1 MKQLLLAIVMLACC
15 LGVSAQDPTV
25 SAPTPTVNPDM
36 VKSAFSDTYPAFT
49 KWDRSHGATLETI
62 QIAGTTDNVA
72 KLSGDYVA
80 IAVGGRN
87 VADMEY
93 LHADVYS
100 PAEGGVSQVRFGFSL
115 WSGGEKY
122 ADAYNTD
129 TPAGQWTSIDIPLS
143 AFNGYD
149 FSNAQVLRMTMTKTP
164 GNTFYMD
171 NVYFYTTKAPAQTM
185 PTVSAPKPKVDA
197 SKVRSMFS
205 DAYEPYY
212 NFNCYNSNGV
222 KVTEKTIEG
231 TTDKVLEVKD
241 FRWAHFALGE
251 VARTTTVDLTGL
263 EKIHFDVYVPEGNV
277 TTSVQPGMYNVAA
290 KKEAYSGKQTLTAGK
305 WTSVT
310 LKVADFQAV
319 GLSAVNNLTFKD
331 PANKTG
337 LIYLDNVYFF
347 NEDGDVPVDPT
358 PGDDP
363 VDPTP
368 GDDPVDPTPV
378 SNLKPAPTPANAATD
393 VKSVYSD
400 AYVPVAAKFEAV
412 GGNGGYAAEPIQV
425 TANDRAM
432 KLTNYTWVKFDLGGN
447 VDASDMTY
455 LHVDLYVP
463 DANVASVQPILV
475 NGSKSFY
482 TGSPTLTAGKWTSLN
497 IKVADFT
504 AKGLDA
510 TAINEIRFKHS
521 GVGEMII
528 DNVYFSKTEG
538 AKGTTDGGSEGGSG
552 DEPTPS
558 GITIPLAPTPQTPA
572 SDVKA
577 FFTDEYSTL
586 FGKFE
591 PTTYSKATVEV
602 LDHDATHKVCRITN
616 LDWCAINLGQRDV
629 SDKGYVHI
637 DLYTPASDKVETFNM
652 GFQLW
657 GEPITYETAN
667 GDANWRELPADKWV
681 SLDIPLAN
689 FVGRDF
695 SKDMAGFRIRKTGKG
710 TLYVDNIYFWGQP
723 TEGDSDYDPTKYPA
737 IQDNTAGELPPMD
750 EPMLG
755 VNLASASGGSVPG
768 TFGKD
773 YIYPR
778 LQDLYYYKAKGVR
791 LIRFPFRAARVL
803 EDLDG
808 AALDYDQTNSDIK
821 AMKTVVDEA
830 ERLGM
835 WVFLDAHDYA
845 ERTINGTQQKLG
857 DEVYTKEKFGRM
869 WRMIAEAFKDNKN
882 IWGYDLQNEPK
893 VGAANLV
900 PIYQAAIDSIRTVD
914 TKAQIIV
921 EGANWASA
929 YEWIY
934 GNRSDKQYPE
944 YPTTVAWSYK
954 ASSNWDLANLVDP
967 QDKIVFEAHGYFDQD
982 NSGTYQKGYQT
993 VDFRKRFAPF
1003 LEWCKV
1009 NNKKALLGEFGV
1021 PYVGAKTASDERWMT
1036 VIDEALDYFRSYQV
1050 NATYWCGGAM
1060 YEANELSVQPDKN
1073 ALYGNYNVEKSTM
1086 GIMDKY
1092 ITNWVLNDPT
1102 GINTVNTVTTT
1113 LGNDVVYNLAGQRVD
1128 KNFKG
1133 IVIING
1139 KKVIRK

>member
-1 MKQLLLAIVMLACC
+1 M
-15 LGVSAQDPTV
+15 

-36 VKSAFSDTYPAFT
+36 VKSAFSDAYPAFT
-49 KWDRSHGATLETI
+49 KWSRSHGATLNTI

-87 VADMEY
+87 VSDMEY

-129 TPAGQWTSIDIPLS
+129 TPAGQWTSVDIPLS

-149 FSNAQVLRMTMTKTP
+149 FSNTQVLRMTMTKTP

-171 NVYFYTTKAPAQTM
+171 NVYFYTTKAPANTM
-185 PTVSAPKPKVDA
+185 PTVSAPKPTVAA
-197 SKVRSMFS
+197 SKVRSMFC
-205 DAYEPYY
+205 DEYEPYY
-212 NFNCYNSNGV
+212 NFNCYNNSGV
-222 KVTEKTIEG
+222 QLSEKTIEG
-231 TTDKVLEVKD
+231 TTDKVLEVKG
-241 FRWAHFALGE
+241 FRWAHFALGDIPG
-251 VARTTTVDLTGL
+251 TTTVDLTGL

-277 TTSVQPGMYNVAA
+277 TTSVQPGMYNVKA
-290 KKEAYSGKQTLTAGK
+290 KKEAYSGKQTLTPGK

-319 GLSAVNNLTFKD
+319 GLTAVNNLTFKD
-331 PANKTG
+331 PAYKTG

-347 NEDGDVPVDPT
+347 NDGD
-358 PGDDP
+358 
-363 VDPTP
+363 
-368 GDDPVDPTPV
+368 
-378 SNLKPAPTPANAATD
+378 TPA
-393 VKSVYSD
+393 
-400 AYVPVAAKFEAV
+400 
-412 GGNGGYAAEPIQV
+412 
-425 TANDRAM
+425 
-432 KLTNYTWVKFDLGGN
+432 
-447 VDASDMTY
+447 
-455 LHVDLYVP
+455 
-463 DANVASVQPILV
+463 
-475 NGSKSFY
+475 
-482 TGSPTLTAGKWTSLN
+482 TG
-497 IKVADFT
+497 
-504 AKGLDA
+504 
-510 TAINEIRFKHS
+510 
-521 GVGEMII
+521 
-528 DNVYFSKTEG
+528 
-538 AKGTTDGGSEGGSG
+538 
-552 DEPTPS
+552 

-577 FFTDEYSTL
+577 FFTDEYSPL

-602 LDHDATHKVCRITN
+602 LDHDATHKVFRITN
-616 LDWCAINLGQRDV
+616 LDWCAVNLGQRDV

-695 SKDMAGFRIRKTGKG
+695 ATGMAGFRIRKTGKG

-723 TEGDSDYDPTKYPA
+723 TEGGSDYDPTKYPT

-750 EPMLG
+750 KPMLG

-773 YIYPR
+773 YIYPKM
-778 LQDLYYYKAKGVR
+778 QDLYYYKAKGVR

-808 AALDYDQTNSDIK
+808 ESLDYDQTNSDIK
-821 AMKTVVDEA
+821 AMKAVVDEA

-857 DEVYTKEKFGRM
+857 DEVYTAEKFARM
-869 WRMIAEAFKDNKN
+869 WKMIAEAFKDNKN

-893 VGAANLV
+893 VSAANLV
-900 PIYQAAIDSIRTVD
+900 PIYQAAINAIRTVD

-934 GNRSDKQYPE
+934 GNRSDKLYPE
-944 YPTTVAWSYK
+944 YPSTVDWSYK

-967 QDKIVFEAHGYFDQD
+967 QNKIVFEAHGYFDKD
-982 NSGTYQKGYQT
+982 NSGTYQKGYQE

-1009 NNKKALLGEFGV
+1009 NNKKALIGEFGV

-1036 VIDEALDYFRSYQV
+1036 VIDEAFDFFRSYQV

-1092 ITNWVLNDPT
+1092 ITNWVLDDPT
-1102 GINTVNTVTTT
+1102 GINTVSTVNKT
-1113 LGNDVVYNLAGQRVD
+1113 LDNEVVYNLAGQRVD

-1133 IVIING
+1133 MVIING

>member
-15 LGVSAQDPTV
+15 FGASAQDPTV

-36 VKSAFSDTYPAFT
+36 VKSAFSDAYPAFT
-49 KWDRSHGATLETI
+49 KWSRSHGATLNTI

-87 VADMEY
+87 VSDMEY

-129 TPAGQWTSIDIPLS
+129 TPAGQWTSVDIPLS

-149 FSNAQVLRMTMTKTP
+149 FSNTQVLRMTMTKTP

-171 NVYFYTTKAPAQTM
+171 NVYFYTTKAPANTM
-185 PTVSAPKPKVDA
+185 PTVSAPKPTVAA
-197 SKVRSMFS
+197 SKVRSMFC
-205 DAYEPYY
+205 DEYEPYY
-212 NFNCYNSNGV
+212 NFNCYNNSGV
-222 KVTEKTIEG
+222 QLSEKTIEG
-231 TTDKVLEVKD
+231 TTDKVLEVKG
-241 FRWAHFALGE
+241 FRWAHFALGDIPG
-251 VARTTTVDLTGL
+251 TTTVDLTGL

-277 TTSVQPGMYNVAA
+277 TTSVQPGMYNVKA
-290 KKEAYSGKQTLTAGK
+290 KKEAYSGKQTLTPGK

-319 GLSAVNNLTFKD
+319 GLTAVNNLTFKD

-347 NEDGDVPVDPT
+347 NDGD
-358 PGDDP
+358 
-363 VDPTP
+363 
-368 GDDPVDPTPV
+368 
-378 SNLKPAPTPANAATD
+378 TPA
-393 VKSVYSD
+393 
-400 AYVPVAAKFEAV
+400 
-412 GGNGGYAAEPIQV
+412 
-425 TANDRAM
+425 
-432 KLTNYTWVKFDLGGN
+432 
-447 VDASDMTY
+447 
-455 LHVDLYVP
+455 
-463 DANVASVQPILV
+463 
-475 NGSKSFY
+475 
-482 TGSPTLTAGKWTSLN
+482 TG
-497 IKVADFT
+497 
-504 AKGLDA
+504 
-510 TAINEIRFKHS
+510 
-521 GVGEMII
+521 
-528 DNVYFSKTEG
+528 
-538 AKGTTDGGSEGGSG
+538 
-552 DEPTPS
+552 

-577 FFTDEYSTL
+577 FFTDEYSPL

-616 LDWCAINLGQRDV
+616 LDWCAVNLGQRDV

-695 SKDMAGFRIRKTGKG
+695 ATGMAGFRIRKTGKG

-723 TEGDSDYDPTKYPA
+723 TEGGSDYDPTKYPT

-750 EPMLG
+750 KPMLG

-773 YIYPR
+773 YIYPKM
-778 LQDLYYYKAKGVR
+778 QDLYYYKAKGVR

-808 AALDYDQTNSDIK
+808 ESLDYDQTNSDIK
-821 AMKTVVDEA
+821 AMKAVVDEA

-857 DEVYTKEKFGRM
+857 DEVYTAEKFARM
-869 WRMIAEAFKDNKN
+869 WKMIAEAFKDNKN

-893 VGAANLV
+893 VSAANLV
-900 PIYQAAIDSIRTVD
+900 PIYQAAINAIRTVD

-934 GNRSDKQYPE
+934 GNRSDKLYPE
-944 YPTTVAWSYK
+944 YPSTVDWSYK

-967 QDKIVFEAHGYFDQD
+967 QNKIVFEAHGYFDKD
-982 NSGTYQKGYQT
+982 NSGTYQKGYQE

-1009 NNKKALLGEFGV
+1009 NNKKALIGEFGV

-1036 VIDEALDYFRSYQV
+1036 VIDEAFDFFRSYQV

-1092 ITNWVLNDPT
+1092 ITNWVLDDPT
-1102 GINTVNTVTTT
+1102 GINTVSTVNKT
-1113 LGNDVVYNLAGQRVD
+1113 LDNEVVYNLAGQRVD

-1133 IVIING
+1133 MVIING

>member
-15 LGVSAQDPTV
+15 FGASAQDPTV

-36 VKSAFSDTYPAFT
+36 VKSAFSDAYPAFT
-49 KWDRSHGATLETI
+49 KWARSHGATLNTI

-87 VADMEY
+87 VSDMEY

-129 TPAGQWTSIDIPLS
+129 TPAGQWTSVDIPLS

-149 FSNAQVLRMTMTKTP
+149 FSNTQVLRMTMTKTP

-171 NVYFYTTKAPAQTM
+171 NVYFYTTKAPANTM
-185 PTVSAPKPKVDA
+185 PTVSAPKPTVAA
-197 SKVRSMFS
+197 SKVRSMFC
-205 DAYEPYY
+205 DEYEPYY
-212 NFNCYNSNGV
+212 NFNCYNNSGV
-222 KVTEKTIEG
+222 QLSEKTIEG
-231 TTDKVLEVKD
+231 TTDKVLEVKG
-241 FRWAHFALGE
+241 FRWAHFALGDIPG
-251 VARTTTVDLTGL
+251 TTTVDLTGL

-277 TTSVQPGMYNVAA
+277 TTSVQPGMYNVKA
-290 KKEAYSGKQTLTAGK
+290 KKEAYSGKQTLTPGK

-319 GLSAVNNLTFKD
+319 GLTAVNNLTFKD

-347 NEDGDVPVDPT
+347 NDGD
-358 PGDDP
+358 
-363 VDPTP
+363 
-368 GDDPVDPTPV
+368 
-378 SNLKPAPTPANAATD
+378 TPA
-393 VKSVYSD
+393 
-400 AYVPVAAKFEAV
+400 
-412 GGNGGYAAEPIQV
+412 
-425 TANDRAM
+425 
-432 KLTNYTWVKFDLGGN
+432 
-447 VDASDMTY
+447 
-455 LHVDLYVP
+455 
-463 DANVASVQPILV
+463 
-475 NGSKSFY
+475 
-482 TGSPTLTAGKWTSLN
+482 TG
-497 IKVADFT
+497 
-504 AKGLDA
+504 
-510 TAINEIRFKHS
+510 
-521 GVGEMII
+521 
-528 DNVYFSKTEG
+528 
-538 AKGTTDGGSEGGSG
+538 
-552 DEPTPS
+552 

-577 FFTDEYSTL
+577 FFTDEYSPL

-616 LDWCAINLGQRDV
+616 LDWCAVNLGQRDV

-695 SKDMAGFRIRKTGKG
+695 ATGMAGFRIRKTGKG

-723 TEGDSDYDPTKYPA
+723 TEGGSDYDPTKYPT

-773 YIYPR
+773 YIYPKM
-778 LQDLYYYKAKGVR
+778 QDLYYYKAKGVR

-808 AALDYDQTNSDIK
+808 EALDYDQTNSDIK
-821 AMKTVVDEA
+821 AMKAVVDEA

-857 DEVYTKEKFGRM
+857 DEVYTAEKFARM
-869 WRMIAEAFKDNKN
+869 WKMIAEAFKDNKN

-893 VGAANLV
+893 VSAANLV
-900 PIYQAAIDSIRTVD
+900 PIYQAAINAIRTVD

-934 GNRSDKQYPE
+934 GNRSDKLYPE
-944 YPTTVAWSYK
+944 YPSTVDWSYK

-967 QDKIVFEAHGYFDQD
+967 QNKIVFEAHGYFDKD
-982 NSGTYQKGYQT
+982 NSGTYQKGYQE

-1009 NNKKALLGEFGV
+1009 NNKKALIGEFGV

-1036 VIDEALDYFRSYQV
+1036 VIDEAFDFFRSYQV

-1092 ITNWVLNDPT
+1092 ITNWVLDDPT
-1102 GINTVNTVTTT
+1102 GINTVSTVNKT
-1113 LGNDVVYNLAGQRVD
+1113 LDNEVVYNLAGQRVD

-1133 IVIING
+1133 MVIING

>member
-15 LGVSAQDPTV
+15 FGASAQDPTV

-36 VKSAFSDTYPAFT
+36 VKSAFSDAYQAFT
-49 KWDRSHGATLETI
+49 KWERSHGATLNTI

-80 IAVGGRN
+80 ISVGGRN
-87 VADMEY
+87 VSDMEY

-129 TPAGQWTSIDIPLS
+129 TPAGQWTSVDIPLS

-149 FSNAQVLRMTMTKTP
+149 FSNTQVLRMTMTKTP

-171 NVYFYTTKAPAQTM
+171 NVYFYTTKEPANTM
-185 PTVSAPKPKVDA
+185 PTVSAPKPTVAA
-197 SKVRSMFS
+197 SKVRSMFC
-205 DAYEPYY
+205 DEYEPYY
-212 NFNCYNSNGV
+212 NFNCYNNSGV
-222 KVTEKTIEG
+222 QLSEKTIEG
-231 TTDKVLEVKD
+231 TTDKVLEVKG
-241 FRWAHFALGE
+241 FRWAHFALGDIPG
-251 VARTTTVDLTGL
+251 TTTVDLTGL

-277 TTSVQPGMYNVAA
+277 TTSVQPGMYNVEA
-290 KKEAYSGKQTLTAGK
+290 KKEAYSGKQTLTPGK

-319 GLSAVNNLTFKD
+319 GLTAVNNLTFKD

-347 NEDGDVPVDPT
+347 NDGD
-358 PGDDP
+358 
-363 VDPTP
+363 
-368 GDDPVDPTPV
+368 
-378 SNLKPAPTPANAATD
+378 TPA
-393 VKSVYSD
+393 
-400 AYVPVAAKFEAV
+400 
-412 GGNGGYAAEPIQV
+412 
-425 TANDRAM
+425 
-432 KLTNYTWVKFDLGGN
+432 
-447 VDASDMTY
+447 
-455 LHVDLYVP
+455 
-463 DANVASVQPILV
+463 
-475 NGSKSFY
+475 
-482 TGSPTLTAGKWTSLN
+482 TG
-497 IKVADFT
+497 
-504 AKGLDA
+504 
-510 TAINEIRFKHS
+510 
-521 GVGEMII
+521 
-528 DNVYFSKTEG
+528 
-538 AKGTTDGGSEGGSG
+538 
-552 DEPTPS
+552 

-577 FFTDEYSTL
+577 FFTDEYSPL

-616 LDWCAINLGQRDV
+616 LDWCAVNLGQRDV

-657 GEPITYETAN
+657 SEPITYETAN

-695 SKDMAGFRIRKTGKG
+695 ATGMAGFRIRKTGKG

-723 TEGDSDYDPTKYPA
+723 TEGGSDYDPTKYPT

-750 EPMLG
+750 KPMLG

-773 YIYPR
+773 YIYPKM
-778 LQDLYYYKAKGVR
+778 QDLYYYKAKGVR

-808 AALDYDQTNSDIK
+808 ETLDYDQTNSDIK
-821 AMKTVVDEA
+821 AMKAVVDEA

-857 DEVYTKEKFGRM
+857 DEVYTAEKFARM
-869 WRMIAEAFKDNKN
+869 WKMIAEAFKDNKN

-893 VGAANLV
+893 VSAANLV
-900 PIYQAAIDSIRTVD
+900 PIYQAAINAIRTVD

-934 GNRSDKQYPE
+934 GNRSDKLYPE
-944 YPTTVAWSYK
+944 YPSTVDWSYK

-967 QDKIVFEAHGYFDQD
+967 QNKIVFEAHGYFDKD
-982 NSGTYQKGYQT
+982 NSGTYQKGYQE

-1009 NNKKALLGEFGV
+1009 NNKKALIGEFGV

-1036 VIDEALDYFRSYQV
+1036 VIDEAFDFFRSYQV

-1092 ITNWVLNDPT
+1092 ITNWVLDDPT
-1102 GINTVNTVTTT
+1102 GINTVSSVNKT
-1113 LGNDVVYNLAGQRVD
+1113 LDNEVVYNLAGQRVD

-1133 IVIING
+1133 MVIING

>member
-15 LGVSAQDPTV
+15 FGASAQDPTV

-36 VKSAFSDTYPAFT
+36 VKSAFSDAYPAFT
-49 KWDRSHGATLETI
+49 KWARSHGATLNTI

-87 VADMEY
+87 VSDMEY

-122 ADAYNTD
+122 ADAYNTN

-149 FSNAQVLRMTMTKTP
+149 FSNTQVLRMTMTKTP

-171 NVYFYTTKAPAQTM
+171 NVYFYTTKTPANTM
-185 PTVSAPKPKVDA
+185 PTVSAPKPTVAA
-197 SKVRSMFS
+197 SKVRSMFC
-205 DAYEPYY
+205 DEYEPYY
-212 NFNCYNSNGV
+212 NFNCYNNSGV
-222 KVTEKTIEG
+222 QLSEKTIEG
-231 TTDKVLEVKD
+231 TTDKVLEVKG
-241 FRWAHFALGE
+241 FRWAHFALGDIPG
-251 VARTTTVDLTGL
+251 TTTVDLTGL

-277 TTSVQPGMYNVAA
+277 TTSVQPGMYNVKA
-290 KKEAYSGKQTLTAGK
+290 KKEAYSGKQTLTPGR

-319 GLSAVNNLTFKD
+319 GLTAVNNLTFKD

-347 NEDGDVPVDPT
+347 NDGD
-358 PGDDP
+358 
-363 VDPTP
+363 
-368 GDDPVDPTPV
+368 
-378 SNLKPAPTPANAATD
+378 TPA
-393 VKSVYSD
+393 
-400 AYVPVAAKFEAV
+400 
-412 GGNGGYAAEPIQV
+412 
-425 TANDRAM
+425 
-432 KLTNYTWVKFDLGGN
+432 
-447 VDASDMTY
+447 
-455 LHVDLYVP
+455 
-463 DANVASVQPILV
+463 
-475 NGSKSFY
+475 
-482 TGSPTLTAGKWTSLN
+482 TG
-497 IKVADFT
+497 
-504 AKGLDA
+504 
-510 TAINEIRFKHS
+510 
-521 GVGEMII
+521 
-528 DNVYFSKTEG
+528 
-538 AKGTTDGGSEGGSG
+538 
-552 DEPTPS
+552 

-577 FFTDEYSTL
+577 FFTDEYSPL

-616 LDWCAINLGQRDV
+616 LDWCAVNLGQRDV

-695 SKDMAGFRIRKTGKG
+695 ATGMAGFRIRKTGKG

-723 TEGDSDYDPTKYPA
+723 TEGGSDYDPTKYPT

-750 EPMLG
+750 KPMLG

-773 YIYPR
+773 YIYPKM
-778 LQDLYYYKAKGVR
+778 QDLYYYKAKGVR

-808 AALDYDQTNSDIK
+808 EALDYDQTNSDIK
-821 AMKTVVDEA
+821 AMKAVVDEA

-857 DEVYTKEKFGRM
+857 DEVYTAEKFARM
-869 WRMIAEAFKDNKN
+869 WKMIAEAFKDNKN

-893 VGAANLV
+893 VSAANLV
-900 PIYQAAIDSIRTVD
+900 PIYQAAINAIRTVD

-934 GNRSDKQYPE
+934 GNRSDKLYPE
-944 YPTTVAWSYK
+944 YPSTVDWSYK

-967 QDKIVFEAHGYFDQD
+967 QNKIVFEAHGYFDKD
-982 NSGTYQKGYQT
+982 NSGTYQKGYQE

-1009 NNKKALLGEFGV
+1009 NNKKALIGEFGV

-1036 VIDEALDYFRSYQV
+1036 VIDEAFDFFRSYQV

-1092 ITNWVLNDPT
+1092 ITNWVLDDPT
-1102 GINTVNTVTTT
+1102 GINTVSTVNKT
-1113 LGNDVVYNLAGQRVD
+1113 LDNEVVYNLAGQRVD

-1133 IVIING
+1133 MVIING

>member
-15 LGVSAQDPTV
+15 FGASAQDPTV

-36 VKSAFSDTYPAFT
+36 VKSAFSDAYPAFT
-49 KWDRSHGATLETI
+49 KWARSHGATLNTI
-62 QIAGTTDNVA
+62 QIAGITDNVA

-87 VADMEY
+87 VSDMEY

-129 TPAGQWTSIDIPLS
+129 TPAGQWTSVDIPLS

-149 FSNAQVLRMTMTKTP
+149 FSNTQVLRMTMTKTP

-171 NVYFYTTKAPAQTM
+171 NVYFYTTKTPANTM
-185 PTVSAPKPKVDA
+185 PTVSAPKPTVAA
-197 SKVRSMFS
+197 SKVRSMFC
-205 DAYEPYY
+205 DEYEPYY
-212 NFNCYNSNGV
+212 NFNCYNNSGV
-222 KVTEKTIEG
+222 QLSEKTIEG
-231 TTDKVLEVKD
+231 TTDKVLEVKG
-241 FRWAHFALGE
+241 FRWAHFALGDIPG
-251 VARTTTVDLTGL
+251 TTTVDLTGL

-277 TTSVQPGMYNVAA
+277 TTSVQPGMYNVKA
-290 KKEAYSGKQTLTAGK
+290 KKEAYSGKQTLTPGK

-319 GLSAVNNLTFKD
+319 GLTAVNNLTFKD

-347 NEDGDVPVDPT
+347 NDGD
-358 PGDDP
+358 
-363 VDPTP
+363 
-368 GDDPVDPTPV
+368 
-378 SNLKPAPTPANAATD
+378 TPA
-393 VKSVYSD
+393 
-400 AYVPVAAKFEAV
+400 
-412 GGNGGYAAEPIQV
+412 
-425 TANDRAM
+425 
-432 KLTNYTWVKFDLGGN
+432 
-447 VDASDMTY
+447 
-455 LHVDLYVP
+455 
-463 DANVASVQPILV
+463 
-475 NGSKSFY
+475 
-482 TGSPTLTAGKWTSLN
+482 TG
-497 IKVADFT
+497 
-504 AKGLDA
+504 
-510 TAINEIRFKHS
+510 
-521 GVGEMII
+521 
-528 DNVYFSKTEG
+528 
-538 AKGTTDGGSEGGSG
+538 
-552 DEPTPS
+552 

-577 FFTDEYSTL
+577 FFTDEYSPL

-616 LDWCAINLGQRDV
+616 LDWCAVNLGQRDV

-695 SKDMAGFRIRKTGKG
+695 AKGMAGFRIRKTGKG

-723 TEGDSDYDPTKYPA
+723 TEGGSDYDPTKYPT

-750 EPMLG
+750 KPMLG

-773 YIYPR
+773 YIYPKM
-778 LQDLYYYKAKGVR
+778 QDLYYYKAKGVR

-808 AALDYDQTNSDIK
+808 ESLDYDQTNSDIK
-821 AMKTVVDEA
+821 AMKAVVDEA

-857 DEVYTKEKFGRM
+857 DEVYTAEKFARM
-869 WRMIAEAFKDNKN
+869 WKMIAEAFKDNKN

-893 VGAANLV
+893 VSAANLV
-900 PIYQAAIDSIRTVD
+900 PIYQAAINAIRTVD

-934 GNRSDKQYPE
+934 GNRSDKLYPE
-944 YPTTVAWSYK
+944 YPSTVDWSYK

-967 QDKIVFEAHGYFDQD
+967 QNKIVFEAHGYFDKD
-982 NSGTYQKGYQT
+982 NSGTYQKGYQE

-1009 NNKKALLGEFGV
+1009 NNKKALIGEFGV

-1036 VIDEALDYFRSYQV
+1036 VIDEAFDFFRSYQV

-1092 ITNWVLNDPT
+1092 ITNWVLDDPT
-1102 GINTVNTVTTT
+1102 GINTVSTVNKT
-1113 LGNDVVYNLAGQRVD
+1113 LDNEVVYNLAGQRVD

-1133 IVIING
+1133 MVIING

>member
-1 MKQLLLAIVMLACC
+1 MKQLLLVLTFLAGW
-15 LGVSAQDPTV
+15 LTASAQDPTV
-25 SAPTPTVNPDM
+25 SAPTPTTNPDQ
-36 VKSAFSDTYPAFT
+36 VKSAFSDAYTAFT

-87 VADMEY
+87 VSDMEY

-100 PAEGGVSQVRFGFSL
+100 PAAGGVSQVRFGFSL

-143 AFNGYD
+143 AFGGYN
-149 FSNAQVLRMTMTKTP
+149 FSNTQVLRMTMTKTP
-164 GNTFYMD
+164 GNTLYLD
-171 NVYFYTTKAPAQTM
+171 NVYFYTTKVPTNTM
-185 PTVSAPKPKVDA
+185 PTVSAPKPTVAA
-197 SKVRSMFS
+197 SKVRSMFC
-205 DAYEPYY
+205 DEYEPFY
-212 NFNCYNSNGV
+212 NFDCYNHNGV
-222 KVTEKTIEG
+222 QIAEKTIEG

-251 VARTTTVDLTGL
+251 VAGTTTVNLSGL
-263 EKIHFDVYVPEGNV
+263 QKIHFDVYVPKDNV
-277 TTSVQPGMYNVAA
+277 TTSVQPGMFNVAT
-290 KKEAYSGKQTLTAGK
+290 KKEAYSGKQTLTPGQ
-305 WTSVT
+305 WTSIT

-331 PANKTG
+331 PAGKTG

-347 NEDGDVPVDPT
+347 NEDGDVPT
-358 PGDDP
+358 PGED
-363 VDPTP
+363 
-368 GDDPVDPTPV
+368 
-378 SNLKPAPTPANAATD
+378 
-393 VKSVYSD
+393 
-400 AYVPVAAKFEAV
+400 
-412 GGNGGYAAEPIQV
+412 
-425 TANDRAM
+425 
-432 KLTNYTWVKFDLGGN
+432 
-447 VDASDMTY
+447 
-455 LHVDLYVP
+455 
-463 DANVASVQPILV
+463 
-475 NGSKSFY
+475 
-482 TGSPTLTAGKWTSLN
+482 
-497 IKVADFT
+497 
-504 AKGLDA
+504 
-510 TAINEIRFKHS
+510 
-521 GVGEMII
+521 
-528 DNVYFSKTEG
+528 
-538 AKGTTDGGSEGGSG
+538 
-552 DEPTPS
+552 PTPS
-558 GITIPLAPTPQTPA
+558 GLPIPLAPTPQTPA

-577 FFTDEYSTL
+577 FFTDEYSPL

-657 GEPITYETAN
+657 GEPITYETAD
-667 GDANWRELPADKWV
+667 GDANWRELKADQWV
-681 SLDIPLAN
+681 SFDIPLAN

-695 SKDMAGFRIRKTGKG
+695 ATQMAGFRIRKMGKG
-710 TLYVDNIYFWGQP
+710 TLYVDNIYFWGTPQEP
-723 TEGDSDYDPTKYPA
+723 DPEYDPTKYPA
-737 IQDNTAGELPPMD
+737 IQDNTDGELPPME

-755 VNLASASGGSVPG
+755 VNLASASGGAVPG
-768 TFGKD
+768 TFGND
-773 YIYPR
+773 YMYPR

-803 EDLDG
+803 ENLDG
-808 AALDYDQTNSDIK
+808 DALDYDQANSDIK
-821 AMKTVVDEA
+821 AMKTIVDEA

-869 WRMIAEAFKDNKN
+869 WRMIAEAFQDNSN

-893 VGAANLV
+893 VGASNLV
-900 PIYQAAIDSIRTVD
+900 PIYQAAIDSIRKVD
-914 TKAQIIV
+914 TDAQIII

-934 GNRSDKQYPE
+934 GNRSDRQYPE
-944 YPTTVAWSYK
+944 YPSTVAWSYK

-967 QDKIVFEAHGYFDQD
+967 QNKLVYEAHGYFDQD
-982 NSGTYQKGYQT
+982 NSGTYQKGYQE
-993 VDFRKRFAPF
+993 VDFKKRFTPF

-1009 NNKKALLGEFGV
+1009 NKKKGLIGEFGV

-1036 VIDEALDYFRSYQV
+1036 VIDQAFDFFRSYQV

-1060 YEANELSVQPDKN
+1060 YEANELTVQPDKN
-1073 ALYGNYNVEKSTM
+1073 ALYGNYNIEKSTM
-1086 GIMDKY
+1086 GVMEKY
-1092 ITNWVLNDPT
+1092 ITDWAISDPT
-1102 GINTVNTVTTT
+1102 GISNAVTDNGETT
-1113 LGNDVVYNLAGQRVD
+1113 MDHAPAYNLAGQRVD
-1128 KNFKG
+1128 KNYKG
-1133 IVIING
+1133 IVIVNG
-1139 KKVIRK
+1139 KKFIRK

>member
-15 LGVSAQDPTV
+15 FGASAQDPTV

-36 VKSAFSDTYPAFT
+36 VKSAFSDAYPAFT
-49 KWDRSHGATLETI
+49 KWSRSHGATLNTI
-62 QIAGTTDNVA
+62 QIAGTTDNVV

-87 VADMEY
+87 VSDMEY

-129 TPAGQWTSIDIPLS
+129 TPAGKWTSVDIPLS

-149 FSNAQVLRMTMTKTP
+149 FSNTQVLRMTMTKTP

-171 NVYFYTTKAPAQTM
+171 NVYFYTTKAPANTM
-185 PTVSAPKPKVDA
+185 PTVSAPKPTVAA
-197 SKVRSMFS
+197 SKVRSMFC
-205 DAYEPYY
+205 DEYEPYY
-212 NFNCYNSNGV
+212 NFNCYNNSGV
-222 KVTEKTIEG
+222 QLSEKTIEG
-231 TTDKVLEVKD
+231 TTDKVLEVKG
-241 FRWAHFALGE
+241 FRWAHFALGDIPG
-251 VARTTTVDLTGL
+251 TTTVDLTGL

-277 TTSVQPGMYNVAA
+277 TTSVQPGMYNVKA
-290 KKEAYSGKQTLTAGK
+290 KKEAYSGKQTLTPGK

-319 GLSAVNNLTFKD
+319 GLTAVNNLTFKD

-347 NEDGDVPVDPT
+347 NDGD
-358 PGDDP
+358 
-363 VDPTP
+363 
-368 GDDPVDPTPV
+368 
-378 SNLKPAPTPANAATD
+378 TPA
-393 VKSVYSD
+393 
-400 AYVPVAAKFEAV
+400 
-412 GGNGGYAAEPIQV
+412 
-425 TANDRAM
+425 
-432 KLTNYTWVKFDLGGN
+432 
-447 VDASDMTY
+447 
-455 LHVDLYVP
+455 
-463 DANVASVQPILV
+463 
-475 NGSKSFY
+475 
-482 TGSPTLTAGKWTSLN
+482 TG
-497 IKVADFT
+497 
-504 AKGLDA
+504 
-510 TAINEIRFKHS
+510 
-521 GVGEMII
+521 
-528 DNVYFSKTEG
+528 
-538 AKGTTDGGSEGGSG
+538 
-552 DEPTPS
+552 

-577 FFTDEYSTL
+577 FFTDEYSPL

-616 LDWCAINLGQRDV
+616 LDWCAVNLGQRDV

-657 GEPITYETAN
+657 SEPITYETAN

-695 SKDMAGFRIRKTGKG
+695 AKGMAGFRIRKTGKG

-723 TEGDSDYDPTKYPA
+723 TEGGSDYDPTKYPT
-737 IQDNTAGELPPMD
+737 IQDNTVGELPPMD

-773 YIYPR
+773 YIYPKM
-778 LQDLYYYKAKGVR
+778 QDLYYYKAKGVR

-808 AALDYDQTNSDIK
+808 EALDYDQTNSDIK
-821 AMKTVVDEA
+821 AMKAVVDEA

-845 ERTINGTQQKLG
+845 ERTINGTQHKLG
-857 DEVYTKEKFGRM
+857 DEVYTAEKFARM
-869 WRMIAEAFKDNKN
+869 WKMIAEAFKDNKN

-893 VGAANLV
+893 VSAANLV
-900 PIYQAAIDSIRTVD
+900 PIYQAAINAIRTVD

-934 GNRSDKQYPE
+934 GNRSDKLYPE
-944 YPTTVAWSYK
+944 YPSTVDWSYK

-967 QDKIVFEAHGYFDQD
+967 QNKIVFEAHGYFDKD
-982 NSGTYQKGYQT
+982 NSGTYQKGYQE

-1009 NNKKALLGEFGV
+1009 NNKKALIGEFGV
-1021 PYVGAKTASDERWMT
+1021 PYVGAKTSSDERWMT
-1036 VIDEALDYFRSYQV
+1036 VIDEALDFFRSYQV

-1102 GINTVNTVTTT
+1102 GIITVSTVNKT
-1113 LGNDVVYNLAGQRVD
+1113 LDNEDVYNLAGQRVD

-1133 IVIING
+1133 MVIING

>member
-15 LGVSAQDPTV
+15 FGASAQDPTV

-36 VKSAFSDTYPAFT
+36 VKSAFSDAYPAFT
-49 KWDRSHGATLETI
+49 KWSRSHGATLNTI

-87 VADMEY
+87 VSDMEY

-129 TPAGQWTSIDIPLS
+129 TPAGQWTSVDIPLS

-149 FSNAQVLRMTMTKTP
+149 FSNTQVLRMTMTKTP

-171 NVYFYTTKAPAQTM
+171 NVYFYTTKAPANTM
-185 PTVSAPKPKVDA
+185 PTVSAPKPTVAA
-197 SKVRSMFS
+197 SKVRSMFC
-205 DAYEPYY
+205 DEYEPYY
-212 NFNCYNSNGV
+212 NFNCYNNSGV
-222 KVTEKTIEG
+222 QLSEKTIEG
-231 TTDKVLEVKD
+231 TTDKVLEVKG
-241 FRWAHFALGE
+241 FRWAHFALGDIPG
-251 VARTTTVDLTGL
+251 TTTVDLTGL

-277 TTSVQPGMYNVAA
+277 TTSVQPGMYNVKA
-290 KKEAYSGKQTLTAGK
+290 KKEAYSGKQTLTPGK

-319 GLSAVNNLTFKD
+319 GLTAVNNLTFKD

-347 NEDGDVPVDPT
+347 NEDD
-358 PGDDP
+358 
-363 VDPTP
+363 
-368 GDDPVDPTPV
+368 
-378 SNLKPAPTPANAATD
+378 TPA
-393 VKSVYSD
+393 
-400 AYVPVAAKFEAV
+400 
-412 GGNGGYAAEPIQV
+412 
-425 TANDRAM
+425 
-432 KLTNYTWVKFDLGGN
+432 
-447 VDASDMTY
+447 
-455 LHVDLYVP
+455 
-463 DANVASVQPILV
+463 
-475 NGSKSFY
+475 
-482 TGSPTLTAGKWTSLN
+482 TG
-497 IKVADFT
+497 
-504 AKGLDA
+504 
-510 TAINEIRFKHS
+510 
-521 GVGEMII
+521 
-528 DNVYFSKTEG
+528 
-538 AKGTTDGGSEGGSG
+538 
-552 DEPTPS
+552 

-577 FFTDEYSTL
+577 FFTDEYSPL

-616 LDWCAINLGQRDV
+616 LDWCAVNLGQRDV

-695 SKDMAGFRIRKTGKG
+695 ATGMAGFRIRKTGKG

-723 TEGDSDYDPTKYPA
+723 TEGGSDYDPTKYPT

-750 EPMLG
+750 KPMLG

-773 YIYPR
+773 YIYPKM
-778 LQDLYYYKAKGVR
+778 QDLYYYKAKGVR

-808 AALDYDQTNSDIK
+808 EALDYDQTNSDIK
-821 AMKTVVDEA
+821 AMKAVVDEA

-857 DEVYTKEKFGRM
+857 DEVYTAEKFARM
-869 WRMIAEAFKDNKN
+869 WKMIAEAFKDNKN

-893 VGAANLV
+893 VSAANLV
-900 PIYQAAIDSIRTVD
+900 PIYQAAINAIRTVD

-934 GNRSDKQYPE
+934 GNRSDKLYPE
-944 YPTTVAWSYK
+944 YPSTVDWSYK

-967 QDKIVFEAHGYFDQD
+967 QNKIVFEAHGYFDKD
-982 NSGTYQKGYQT
+982 NSGTYQKGYQE

-1009 NNKKALLGEFGV
+1009 NNKKALIGEFGV

-1036 VIDEALDYFRSYQV
+1036 VIDEAFDFFRSYQV

-1092 ITNWVLNDPT
+1092 ITNWVLDDPT
-1102 GINTVNTVTTT
+1102 GINTVSTVNKT
-1113 LGNDVVYNLAGQRVD
+1113 LDNEVVYNLAGQRVD

-1133 IVIING
+1133 MVIING

>member
-15 LGVSAQDPTV
+15 FGASAQDPTV

-36 VKSAFSDTYPAFT
+36 VKSAFSDAYPAFT
-49 KWDRSHGATLETI
+49 KWARSHGATLNTI

-87 VADMEY
+87 VSDMEY

-129 TPAGQWTSIDIPLS
+129 TPAGQWTSVDIPLS

-149 FSNAQVLRMTMTKTP
+149 FSNTQVLRMTMTKTP

-171 NVYFYTTKAPAQTM
+171 NVYFYTTKAPANTM
-185 PTVSAPKPKVDA
+185 PTVSAPKPTVAA
-197 SKVRSMFS
+197 SKVRSMFC
-205 DAYEPYY
+205 DEYEPYY
-212 NFNCYNSNGV
+212 NFNCYNNSGV
-222 KVTEKTIEG
+222 QLSEKTIEG
-231 TTDKVLEVKD
+231 TTDKVLEVKG
-241 FRWAHFALGE
+241 FRWAHFALGDIPG
-251 VARTTTVDLTGL
+251 TTTVDLTGL

-277 TTSVQPGMYNVAA
+277 TTSVQPGMYNVKA
-290 KKEAYSGKQTLTAGK
+290 KKEAYSGKQTLTPGK

-319 GLSAVNNLTFKD
+319 GLTAVNNLTFKD

-347 NEDGDVPVDPT
+347 NDGD
-358 PGDDP
+358 
-363 VDPTP
+363 
-368 GDDPVDPTPV
+368 
-378 SNLKPAPTPANAATD
+378 TPA
-393 VKSVYSD
+393 
-400 AYVPVAAKFEAV
+400 
-412 GGNGGYAAEPIQV
+412 
-425 TANDRAM
+425 
-432 KLTNYTWVKFDLGGN
+432 
-447 VDASDMTY
+447 
-455 LHVDLYVP
+455 
-463 DANVASVQPILV
+463 
-475 NGSKSFY
+475 
-482 TGSPTLTAGKWTSLN
+482 TG
-497 IKVADFT
+497 
-504 AKGLDA
+504 
-510 TAINEIRFKHS
+510 
-521 GVGEMII
+521 
-528 DNVYFSKTEG
+528 
-538 AKGTTDGGSEGGSG
+538 
-552 DEPTPS
+552 

-577 FFTDEYSTL
+577 FFTDEYSPL

-616 LDWCAINLGQRDV
+616 LDWCAVNLGQRDV

-695 SKDMAGFRIRKTGKG
+695 AKGMAGFRIRKTGKG

-723 TEGDSDYDPTKYPA
+723 TEGGSDYDPTKYPT

-750 EPMLG
+750 KPMLG

-773 YIYPR
+773 YIYPKM
-778 LQDLYYYKAKGVR
+778 QDLYYYKAKGVR

-808 AALDYDQTNSDIK
+808 EALDYDQTNSDIK
-821 AMKTVVDEA
+821 AMKAVVDEA

-857 DEVYTKEKFGRM
+857 DEVYTAEKFARM
-869 WRMIAEAFKDNKN
+869 WKMIAEAFKDNKN

-893 VGAANLV
+893 VSAANLV
-900 PIYQAAIDSIRTVD
+900 PIYQAAINAIRTVD

-934 GNRSDKQYPE
+934 GNRSDKLYPE
-944 YPTTVAWSYK
+944 YPSTVDWSYK

-967 QDKIVFEAHGYFDQD
+967 QNKIVFEAHGYFDKD
-982 NSGTYQKGYQT
+982 NSGTYQKGYQE

-1009 NNKKALLGEFGV
+1009 NNKKALIGEFGV

-1036 VIDEALDYFRSYQV
+1036 VIDEAFDFFRSYQV

-1092 ITNWVLNDPT
+1092 ITNWVLDDPT
-1102 GINTVNTVTTT
+1102 GINTVSTVNKT
-1113 LGNDVVYNLAGQRVD
+1113 LDNEVVYNLAGQRVD

-1133 IVIING
+1133 MVIING

>member
-15 LGVSAQDPTV
+15 FGASAQDPTV

-36 VKSAFSDTYPAFT
+36 VKSAFSDAYPAFT
-49 KWDRSHGATLETI
+49 KWSRSHGATLNTI

-87 VADMEY
+87 VSDMEY

-129 TPAGQWTSIDIPLS
+129 TPAGQWTSVDIPLS

-149 FSNAQVLRMTMTKTP
+149 FSNTQVLRMTMTKTP

-171 NVYFYTTKAPAQTM
+171 NVYFYTTKAPANTM
-185 PTVSAPKPKVDA
+185 PTVSAPKPTVAA
-197 SKVRSMFS
+197 SKVRSMFC
-205 DAYEPYY
+205 DEYEPYY
-212 NFNCYNSNGV
+212 NFNCYNNSGV
-222 KVTEKTIEG
+222 QLSEKTIEG
-231 TTDKVLEVKD
+231 TTDKVLEVKG
-241 FRWAHFALGE
+241 FRWAHFALGDIPG
-251 VARTTTVDLTGL
+251 TTTVDLTGL

-277 TTSVQPGMYNVAA
+277 TTSVQPGMYNVKA
-290 KKEAYSGKQTLTAGK
+290 KKEAYSGKQTLTPGK

-319 GLSAVNNLTFKD
+319 GLTAVNNLTFKD

-347 NEDGDVPVDPT
+347 NDGDTPPT
-358 PGDDP
+358 
-363 VDPTP
+363 
-368 GDDPVDPTPV
+368 
-378 SNLKPAPTPANAATD
+378 
-393 VKSVYSD
+393 
-400 AYVPVAAKFEAV
+400 
-412 GGNGGYAAEPIQV
+412 
-425 TANDRAM
+425 
-432 KLTNYTWVKFDLGGN
+432 
-447 VDASDMTY
+447 
-455 LHVDLYVP
+455 
-463 DANVASVQPILV
+463 
-475 NGSKSFY
+475 
-482 TGSPTLTAGKWTSLN
+482 
-497 IKVADFT
+497 
-504 AKGLDA
+504 
-510 TAINEIRFKHS
+510 
-521 GVGEMII
+521 
-528 DNVYFSKTEG
+528 
-538 AKGTTDGGSEGGSG
+538 
-552 DEPTPS
+552 S

-577 FFTDEYSTL
+577 FFTDDYSPL

-616 LDWCAINLGQRDV
+616 LDWCAVNLGQRDV

-695 SKDMAGFRIRKTGKG
+695 ATGMAGFRIRKTGKG

-723 TEGDSDYDPTKYPA
+723 TEGGSDYDPTKYPT

-750 EPMLG
+750 KPMLG

-773 YIYPR
+773 YIYPKM
-778 LQDLYYYKAKGVR
+778 QDLYYYKAKGVR

-808 AALDYDQTNSDIK
+808 EALDYEKTNSDIK
-821 AMKTVVDEA
+821 AMKAVVDEA

-857 DEVYTKEKFGRM
+857 DEVYTAEKFARM
-869 WRMIAEAFKDNKN
+869 WKMIAEAFKDNKN

-893 VGAANLV
+893 VSAANLV
-900 PIYQAAIDSIRTVD
+900 PIYQAAINAIRTVD

-934 GNRSDKQYPE
+934 GNRSDKLYPE
-944 YPTTVAWSYK
+944 YPSTVDWSYK

-967 QDKIVFEAHGYFDQD
+967 QNKIVFEAHGYFDKD
-982 NSGTYQKGYQT
+982 NSGTYQKGYQE

-1009 NNKKALLGEFGV
+1009 NNKKALIGEFGV

-1036 VIDEALDYFRSYQV
+1036 VIDEAFDFFRSYQV

-1092 ITNWVLNDPT
+1092 ITNWVLDDPT
-1102 GINTVNTVTTT
+1102 GINTVSTVNKT
-1113 LGNDVVYNLAGQRVD
+1113 LDNEVVYNLAGQRVD

-1133 IVIING
+1133 MVIING

>member
-15 LGVSAQDPTV
+15 LGASAQDPTV
-25 SAPTPTVNPDM
+25 SAPKPTVNPDM
-36 VKSAFSDTYPAFT
+36 VKSAFSDAYPAFT
-49 KWDRSHGATLETI
+49 KWTRSHGATLNTI

-87 VADMEY
+87 VSDMEY

-100 PAEGGVSQVRFGFSL
+100 PTEGGVSQVRFGFSL

-129 TPAGQWTSIDIPLS
+129 TPAGQWTSVDIPLS
-143 AFNGYD
+143 AFKGYD
-149 FSNAQVLRMTMTKTP
+149 FSNTQVLRMTMTKTP

-171 NVYFYTTKAPAQTM
+171 NVYFYTTKAPANTM
-185 PTVSAPKPKVDA
+185 PTVSAPKPTVAA
-197 SKVRSMFS
+197 SKVRSMFC
-205 DAYEPYY
+205 DEYKPYY
-212 NFNCYNSNGV
+212 NFNCYNNSGV
-222 KVTEKTIEG
+222 QLSEKTIEG
-231 TTDKVLEVKD
+231 TTDKVLEVKG
-241 FRWAHFALGE
+241 FRWAHFALGDIPG
-251 VARTTTVDLTGL
+251 TTTVDLTGL

-277 TTSVQPGMYNVAA
+277 TTSVQPGMYNVKA
-290 KKEAYSGKQTLTAGK
+290 KKEAYSGKQTLTPGK

-310 LKVADFQAV
+310 LKVADFKAV
-319 GLSAVNNLTFKD
+319 GLTAVNNLTFKD

-347 NEDGDVPVDPT
+347 NEDGDIPGGTT
-358 PGDDP
+358 PGP
-363 VDPTP
+363 S
-368 GDDPVDPTPV
+368 V
-378 SNLKPAPTPANAATD
+378 SGLNPAPTPTNAAAD

-412 GGNGGYAAEPIQV
+412 GGNSGYAAETIQV
-425 TANDRAM
+425 TANDGAM
-432 KLTNYTWVKFDLGGN
+432 KLTNYTWAKFDLGGI

-475 NGSKSFY
+475 NGSSSYY
-482 TGSPTLTAGKWTSLN
+482 TGTTTLAAGKWTSLN

-510 TAINEIRFKHS
+510 SKISEICFKHS

-538 AKGTTDGGSEGGSG
+538 AKGTTDGGSESGSG
-552 DEPTPS
+552 DTPSTS

-577 FFTDEYSTL
+577 FFTDEYSPL

-616 LDWCAINLGQRDV
+616 LDWCAVNLGQRDV

-657 GEPITYETAN
+657 SEPITYETAN

-695 SKDMAGFRIRKTGKG
+695 AKGMAGFRIRKTGKG

-723 TEGDSDYDPTKYPA
+723 TEGGSDYDPTKYPT

-773 YIYPR
+773 YIYPKM
-778 LQDLYYYKAKGVR
+778 QDLYYYKAKGVR

-808 AALDYDQTNSDIK
+808 EALDYDQTNSDIK
-821 AMKTVVDEA
+821 AMKAVVDEA

-857 DEVYTKEKFGRM
+857 DEVYTAEKFARM
-869 WRMIAEAFKDNKN
+869 WKMIAEAFKDNKN

-893 VGAANLV
+893 VSAANLV
-900 PIYQAAIDSIRTVD
+900 PIYQAAINAIRTVD

-934 GNRSDKQYPE
+934 GNRSDKLYPE
-944 YPTTVAWSYK
+944 YPSTVDWSYK

-967 QDKIVFEAHGYFDQD
+967 QNKIVFEAHGYFDKD
-982 NSGTYQKGYQT
+982 NSGTYQKGYQE

-1009 NNKKALLGEFGV
+1009 NNKKALIGEFGV

-1036 VIDEALDYFRSYQV
+1036 VIDEALDFFRSYQV

-1086 GIMDKY
+1086 AIMDKY
-1092 ITNWVLNDPT
+1092 ITNWVLDDPT
-1102 GINTVNTVTTT
+1102 GINTVSTVNKT
-1113 LGNDVVYNLAGQRVD
+1113 LDNEVVYNLAGQRVD

-1133 IVIING
+1133 MVIING

>member
-15 LGVSAQDPTV
+15 FGASAQDPTV

-36 VKSAFSDTYPAFT
+36 VKSAFSDAYPAFT
-49 KWDRSHGATLETI
+49 KWARSHGATLNTI

-87 VADMEY
+87 VSDMEY

-129 TPAGQWTSIDIPLS
+129 TPAGQWTSVDIPLS

-149 FSNAQVLRMTMTKTP
+149 FSNTQVLRMTMTKTP

-171 NVYFYTTKAPAQTM
+171 NVYFYTTKAPANTM
-185 PTVSAPKPKVDA
+185 PTVSAPKPTVAA
-197 SKVRSMFS
+197 SKVRSMFC
-205 DAYEPYY
+205 DEYEPYY
-212 NFNCYNSNGV
+212 NFNCYNNSGV
-222 KVTEKTIEG
+222 QLSEKTIEG
-231 TTDKVLEVKD
+231 TTDKVLEVKG
-241 FRWAHFALGE
+241 FRWAHFALGDIPG
-251 VARTTTVDLTGL
+251 TTTVDLTGL

-277 TTSVQPGMYNVAA
+277 TTSVQPGMYNVKA
-290 KKEAYSGKQTLTAGK
+290 KKEAYSGKQTLTPGK

-319 GLSAVNNLTFKD
+319 GLTAVNNLTFKD

-347 NEDGDVPVDPT
+347 NDGD
-358 PGDDP
+358 
-363 VDPTP
+363 
-368 GDDPVDPTPV
+368 
-378 SNLKPAPTPANAATD
+378 TPA
-393 VKSVYSD
+393 
-400 AYVPVAAKFEAV
+400 
-412 GGNGGYAAEPIQV
+412 
-425 TANDRAM
+425 
-432 KLTNYTWVKFDLGGN
+432 
-447 VDASDMTY
+447 
-455 LHVDLYVP
+455 
-463 DANVASVQPILV
+463 
-475 NGSKSFY
+475 
-482 TGSPTLTAGKWTSLN
+482 TG
-497 IKVADFT
+497 
-504 AKGLDA
+504 
-510 TAINEIRFKHS
+510 
-521 GVGEMII
+521 
-528 DNVYFSKTEG
+528 
-538 AKGTTDGGSEGGSG
+538 
-552 DEPTPS
+552 

-577 FFTDEYSTL
+577 FFTDEYSPL

-616 LDWCAINLGQRDV
+616 LDWCAVNLGQRDV

-657 GEPITYETAN
+657 SEPITYETAN

-695 SKDMAGFRIRKTGKG
+695 ATGMAGFRIRKTGKG

-723 TEGDSDYDPTKYPA
+723 TEGGSDYDPTKYPT

-750 EPMLG
+750 KPMLG

-773 YIYPR
+773 YIYPKM
-778 LQDLYYYKAKGVR
+778 QDLYYYKAKGVR

-808 AALDYDQTNSDIK
+808 EALDYDQTNSDIK
-821 AMKTVVDEA
+821 AMKAVVDEA

-857 DEVYTKEKFGRM
+857 DEVYTAEKFARM
-869 WRMIAEAFKDNKN
+869 WKMIAEAFKDNKN

-893 VGAANLV
+893 VSAANLV
-900 PIYQAAIDSIRTVD
+900 PIYQAAINAIRTVD

-934 GNRSDKQYPE
+934 GNRSDKLYPE
-944 YPTTVAWSYK
+944 YPSTVDWSYK

-967 QDKIVFEAHGYFDQD
+967 QNKIVFEAHGYFDKD
-982 NSGTYQKGYQT
+982 NSGTYQKGYQE

-1009 NNKKALLGEFGV
+1009 NNKKALIGEFGV

-1036 VIDEALDYFRSYQV
+1036 VIDEAFDFFRSYQV

-1092 ITNWVLNDPT
+1092 ITNWVLDDPT
-1102 GINTVNTVTTT
+1102 GINTVSTVNKT
-1113 LGNDVVYNLAGQRVD
+1113 LDNEVVYNLAGQRVD

-1133 IVIING
+1133 MVIING

>member
-15 LGVSAQDPTV
+15 FGASAQDPTV

-36 VKSAFSDTYPAFT
+36 VKSAFSDAYPAFT
-49 KWDRSHGATLETI
+49 KWSRSHGATLNTI

-87 VADMEY
+87 VSDMEY

-129 TPAGQWTSIDIPLS
+129 TPAGQWTSVDIPLS

-149 FSNAQVLRMTMTKTP
+149 FSNTQVLRMTMTKTP

-171 NVYFYTTKAPAQTM
+171 NVYFYTTKAPANTM
-185 PTVSAPKPKVDA
+185 PTVSAPKPTVAA
-197 SKVRSMFS
+197 SKVRSMFC
-205 DAYEPYY
+205 DEYEPYY
-212 NFNCYNSNGV
+212 NFNCYNNSGV
-222 KVTEKTIEG
+222 QLSEKTIEG
-231 TTDKVLEVKD
+231 TTDKVLEVKG
-241 FRWAHFALGE
+241 FRWAHFALGDIPG
-251 VARTTTVDLTGL
+251 TTTVDLTGL

-277 TTSVQPGMYNVAA
+277 TTSVQPGMYNVKA
-290 KKEAYSGKQTLTAGK
+290 KKEAYSGKQTLTPGK

-319 GLSAVNNLTFKD
+319 GLTAVNNLTFKD

-347 NEDGDVPVDPT
+347 NDGD
-358 PGDDP
+358 
-363 VDPTP
+363 
-368 GDDPVDPTPV
+368 
-378 SNLKPAPTPANAATD
+378 TPA
-393 VKSVYSD
+393 
-400 AYVPVAAKFEAV
+400 
-412 GGNGGYAAEPIQV
+412 
-425 TANDRAM
+425 
-432 KLTNYTWVKFDLGGN
+432 
-447 VDASDMTY
+447 
-455 LHVDLYVP
+455 
-463 DANVASVQPILV
+463 
-475 NGSKSFY
+475 
-482 TGSPTLTAGKWTSLN
+482 TG
-497 IKVADFT
+497 
-504 AKGLDA
+504 
-510 TAINEIRFKHS
+510 
-521 GVGEMII
+521 
-528 DNVYFSKTEG
+528 
-538 AKGTTDGGSEGGSG
+538 
-552 DEPTPS
+552 

-577 FFTDEYSTL
+577 FFTDEYSPL

-616 LDWCAINLGQRDV
+616 LDWCAVNLGQRDV

-695 SKDMAGFRIRKTGKG
+695 ATGMAGFRIRKTGKG

-723 TEGDSDYDPTKYPA
+723 TEGGSDYDPTKYPT

-750 EPMLG
+750 KPMLG

-773 YIYPR
+773 YIYPKM
-778 LQDLYYYKAKGVR
+778 QDLYYYKAKGVR

-808 AALDYDQTNSDIK
+808 EALDYDQTNSDIK
-821 AMKTVVDEA
+821 AMKAVVDEA

-857 DEVYTKEKFGRM
+857 DEVYTAEKFARM
-869 WRMIAEAFKDNKN
+869 WKMIAEAFKDNKN

-893 VGAANLV
+893 VSAANLV
-900 PIYQAAIDSIRTVD
+900 PIYQAAINAIRTVD

-934 GNRSDKQYPE
+934 GNRSDKLYPE
-944 YPTTVAWSYK
+944 YPSTVDWSYK

-967 QDKIVFEAHGYFDQD
+967 QNKIVFEAHGYFDKD
-982 NSGTYQKGYQT
+982 NSGTYQKGYQE

-1009 NNKKALLGEFGV
+1009 NNKKALIGEFGV

-1036 VIDEALDYFRSYQV
+1036 VIDEAFDFFRSYQV

-1092 ITNWVLNDPT
+1092 ITNWVLDDPT
-1102 GINTVNTVTTT
+1102 GINTVSTVNKT
-1113 LGNDVVYNLAGQRVD
+1113 LDNEVVYNLAGQRVD

-1133 IVIING
+1133 MVIING

>member
-15 LGVSAQDPTV
+15 FGASAQDPTV

-36 VKSAFSDTYPAFT
+36 VKSAFSDAYPAFT
-49 KWDRSHGATLETI
+49 KWARSHGATLNTI
-62 QIAGTTDNVA
+62 QIAGTTDNVV

-87 VADMEY
+87 VSDMEY

-129 TPAGQWTSIDIPLS
+129 TPAGQWTSVDIPLS

-149 FSNAQVLRMTMTKTP
+149 FSNTQVLRMTMTKTP

-171 NVYFYTTKAPAQTM
+171 NVYFYTTKAPANTM
-185 PTVSAPKPKVDA
+185 PTVSAPKPTVAA
-197 SKVRSMFS
+197 SKVRSMFC
-205 DAYEPYY
+205 DEYEPYY
-212 NFNCYNSNGV
+212 NFNCYNNSGV
-222 KVTEKTIEG
+222 QLSEKTIEG
-231 TTDKVLEVKD
+231 TTDKVLEVKG
-241 FRWAHFALGE
+241 FRWAHFALGDIPG
-251 VARTTTVDLTGL
+251 TTTVDLTGL

-277 TTSVQPGMYNVAA
+277 TTSVQPGMYNVEA
-290 KKEAYSGKQTLTAGK
+290 KKEAYSGKQTLTPGK

-319 GLSAVNNLTFKD
+319 GLTAVNNLTFKD

-347 NEDGDVPVDPT
+347 NDGD
-358 PGDDP
+358 
-363 VDPTP
+363 
-368 GDDPVDPTPV
+368 
-378 SNLKPAPTPANAATD
+378 TPA
-393 VKSVYSD
+393 
-400 AYVPVAAKFEAV
+400 
-412 GGNGGYAAEPIQV
+412 
-425 TANDRAM
+425 
-432 KLTNYTWVKFDLGGN
+432 
-447 VDASDMTY
+447 
-455 LHVDLYVP
+455 
-463 DANVASVQPILV
+463 
-475 NGSKSFY
+475 
-482 TGSPTLTAGKWTSLN
+482 TG
-497 IKVADFT
+497 
-504 AKGLDA
+504 
-510 TAINEIRFKHS
+510 
-521 GVGEMII
+521 
-528 DNVYFSKTEG
+528 
-538 AKGTTDGGSEGGSG
+538 
-552 DEPTPS
+552 

-577 FFTDEYSTL
+577 FFTDEYSPL

-616 LDWCAINLGQRDV
+616 LDWCAVNLGQRDV

-657 GEPITYETAN
+657 SEPITYETAN

-695 SKDMAGFRIRKTGKG
+695 ATGMAGFRIRKTGKG

-723 TEGDSDYDPTKYPA
+723 TEGGSDYDPTKYPT

-750 EPMLG
+750 KPMLG

-773 YIYPR
+773 YIYPKM
-778 LQDLYYYKAKGVR
+778 QDLYYYKAKGVR

-808 AALDYDQTNSDIK
+808 ETLDYDQTNSDIK
-821 AMKTVVDEA
+821 AMKAVVDEA

-857 DEVYTKEKFGRM
+857 DEVYTAEKFARM
-869 WRMIAEAFKDNKN
+869 WKMIAEAFKDNKN

-893 VGAANLV
+893 VSAANLV
-900 PIYQAAIDSIRTVD
+900 PIYQAAINAIRTVD

-934 GNRSDKQYPE
+934 GNRSDKLYPE
-944 YPTTVAWSYK
+944 YPSTVDWSYK

-967 QDKIVFEAHGYFDQD
+967 QNKIVFEAHGYFDKD
-982 NSGTYQKGYQT
+982 NSGTYQKGYQE

-1009 NNKKALLGEFGV
+1009 NNKKALIGEFGV

-1036 VIDEALDYFRSYQV
+1036 VIDEAFDFFRSYQV

-1092 ITNWVLNDPT
+1092 ITNWVLDDPT
-1102 GINTVNTVTTT
+1102 GINTVSSVNKT
-1113 LGNDVVYNLAGQRVD
+1113 LDNEVVYNLAGQRVD

-1133 IVIING
+1133 MVIING

>member
-15 LGVSAQDPTV
+15 FGASAQDPTV

-36 VKSAFSDTYPAFT
+36 VKSAFSDAYPAFT
-49 KWDRSHGATLETI
+49 KWARSHGATLNTI

-87 VADMEY
+87 VSDMEY

-129 TPAGQWTSIDIPLS
+129 TPAGQWTSVDIPLS

-149 FSNAQVLRMTMTKTP
+149 FSNTQVLRMTMTKTP

-171 NVYFYTTKAPAQTM
+171 NVYFYTTKAPANTM
-185 PTVSAPKPKVDA
+185 PTVSAPKPTVAA
-197 SKVRSMFS
+197 SKVRSMFC
-205 DAYEPYY
+205 DEYEPYY
-212 NFNCYNSNGV
+212 NFNCYNNSGV
-222 KVTEKTIEG
+222 QLSEKTIEG
-231 TTDKVLEVKD
+231 TTDKVLEVKG
-241 FRWAHFALGE
+241 FRWAHFALGDIPG
-251 VARTTTVDLTGL
+251 TTTVDLTGL

-277 TTSVQPGMYNVAA
+277 TTSVQPGMYNVKA
-290 KKEAYSGKQTLTAGK
+290 KKEAYSGKQTLTPGK

-319 GLSAVNNLTFKD
+319 GLTAVNNLTFKD

-347 NEDGDVPVDPT
+347 NDGD
-358 PGDDP
+358 
-363 VDPTP
+363 
-368 GDDPVDPTPV
+368 
-378 SNLKPAPTPANAATD
+378 TPA
-393 VKSVYSD
+393 
-400 AYVPVAAKFEAV
+400 
-412 GGNGGYAAEPIQV
+412 
-425 TANDRAM
+425 
-432 KLTNYTWVKFDLGGN
+432 
-447 VDASDMTY
+447 
-455 LHVDLYVP
+455 
-463 DANVASVQPILV
+463 
-475 NGSKSFY
+475 
-482 TGSPTLTAGKWTSLN
+482 TG
-497 IKVADFT
+497 
-504 AKGLDA
+504 
-510 TAINEIRFKHS
+510 
-521 GVGEMII
+521 
-528 DNVYFSKTEG
+528 
-538 AKGTTDGGSEGGSG
+538 
-552 DEPTPS
+552 

-577 FFTDEYSTL
+577 FFTDEYSPL

-616 LDWCAINLGQRDV
+616 LDWCAVNLGQRDV

-695 SKDMAGFRIRKTGKG
+695 AKGMAGFRIRKTGKG

-723 TEGDSDYDPTKYPA
+723 TEGGSDYDPTKYPT

-773 YIYPR
+773 YIYPKM
-778 LQDLYYYKAKGVR
+778 QDLYYYKAKGVR

-808 AALDYDQTNSDIK
+808 EALDYDQTNSDIK
-821 AMKTVVDEA
+821 AMKAVVDEA

-857 DEVYTKEKFGRM
+857 DEVYTAEKFARM
-869 WRMIAEAFKDNKN
+869 WKMIAEAFKDNKN

-893 VGAANLV
+893 VSAANLV
-900 PIYQAAIDSIRTVD
+900 PIYQAAINAIRTVD

-934 GNRSDKQYPE
+934 GNRSDKLYPE
-944 YPTTVAWSYK
+944 YPSTVDWSYK

-967 QDKIVFEAHGYFDQD
+967 QNKIVFEAHGYFDKD
-982 NSGTYQKGYQT
+982 NSGTYQKGYQE

-1009 NNKKALLGEFGV
+1009 NNKKALIGEFGV

-1036 VIDEALDYFRSYQV
+1036 VIDEAFDFFRSYQV

-1092 ITNWVLNDPT
+1092 ITNWVLDDPT
-1102 GINTVNTVTTT
+1102 GINTVSTVNKT
-1113 LGNDVVYNLAGQRVD
+1113 LDNEVVYNLAGQRVD

>member
-15 LGVSAQDPTV
+15 FGASAQDPTV

-36 VKSAFSDTYPAFT
+36 VKSAFSDAYPAFT
-49 KWDRSHGATLETI
+49 KWARSHGATLNTI

-87 VADMEY
+87 VSDMEY

-129 TPAGQWTSIDIPLS
+129 TPAGQWTSVDIPLS

-149 FSNAQVLRMTMTKTP
+149 FSNTQVLRMTMTKTP

-171 NVYFYTTKAPAQTM
+171 NVYFYTTKTPANTM
-185 PTVSAPKPKVDA
+185 PTVSAPKPTVAA
-197 SKVRSMFS
+197 SKVRSMFC
-205 DAYEPYY
+205 DEYEPYY
-212 NFNCYNSNGV
+212 NFNCYNNSGV
-222 KVTEKTIEG
+222 QLSEKTIEG
-231 TTDKVLEVKD
+231 TTDKVLEVKG
-241 FRWAHFALGE
+241 FRWAHFALGDIPG
-251 VARTTTVDLTGL
+251 TTTVDLTGL

-277 TTSVQPGMYNVAA
+277 TTSVQPGMYNVKA
-290 KKEAYSGKQTLTAGK
+290 KKEAYSGKQTLTPGK

-319 GLSAVNNLTFKD
+319 GLTAVNNLTFKD

-347 NEDGDVPVDPT
+347 NDGD
-358 PGDDP
+358 
-363 VDPTP
+363 
-368 GDDPVDPTPV
+368 
-378 SNLKPAPTPANAATD
+378 TPA
-393 VKSVYSD
+393 
-400 AYVPVAAKFEAV
+400 
-412 GGNGGYAAEPIQV
+412 
-425 TANDRAM
+425 
-432 KLTNYTWVKFDLGGN
+432 
-447 VDASDMTY
+447 
-455 LHVDLYVP
+455 
-463 DANVASVQPILV
+463 
-475 NGSKSFY
+475 
-482 TGSPTLTAGKWTSLN
+482 TG
-497 IKVADFT
+497 
-504 AKGLDA
+504 
-510 TAINEIRFKHS
+510 
-521 GVGEMII
+521 
-528 DNVYFSKTEG
+528 
-538 AKGTTDGGSEGGSG
+538 
-552 DEPTPS
+552 

-577 FFTDEYSTL
+577 FFTDEYSPL

-616 LDWCAINLGQRDV
+616 LDWCAVNLGQRDV

-657 GEPITYETAN
+657 SEPITYETAN

-695 SKDMAGFRIRKTGKG
+695 AKGMAGFRIRKTGKG

-723 TEGDSDYDPTKYPA
+723 TEGGSDYDPTKYPT
-737 IQDNTAGELPPMD
+737 IQDNTVGELPPMD
-750 EPMLG
+750 KPMLG

-773 YIYPR
+773 YIYPKM
-778 LQDLYYYKAKGVR
+778 QDLYYYKAKGVR

-808 AALDYDQTNSDIK
+808 EALDYDQTNSDIK
-821 AMKTVVDEA
+821 AMKAVVDEA

-857 DEVYTKEKFGRM
+857 DEVYTAEKFARM
-869 WRMIAEAFKDNKN
+869 WKMIAEAFKDNKN

-893 VGAANLV
+893 VSAANLV
-900 PIYQAAIDSIRTVD
+900 PIYQAAINAIRTVD

-934 GNRSDKQYPE
+934 GNRSDKLYPE
-944 YPTTVAWSYK
+944 YPSTVDWSYK

-967 QDKIVFEAHGYFDQD
+967 QNKIVFEAHGYFDKD
-982 NSGTYQKGYQT
+982 NSGTYQKGYQE

-1009 NNKKALLGEFGV
+1009 NNKKALIGEFGV
-1021 PYVGAKTASDERWMT
+1021 PYVGAKTSSDERWMT
-1036 VIDEALDYFRSYQV
+1036 VIDEALDFFRSYQV

-1102 GINTVNTVTTT
+1102 GIITVSTVNKT
-1113 LGNDVVYNLAGQRVD
+1113 LDNEDVYNLAGQRVD

-1133 IVIING
+1133 MVIING

>member
-15 LGVSAQDPTV
+15 FGASAQDPTV

-36 VKSAFSDTYPAFT
+36 VKSAFSDAYPAFT
-49 KWDRSHGATLETI
+49 KWSRSHGATLNTI
-62 QIAGTTDNVA
+62 QIAGTTDNVV

-87 VADMEY
+87 VSDMEY

-129 TPAGQWTSIDIPLS
+129 TPAGQWTSVDIPLS

-149 FSNAQVLRMTMTKTP
+149 FSNTQVLRMTMTKTP

-171 NVYFYTTKAPAQTM
+171 NVYFYTTKTPANTM
-185 PTVSAPKPKVDA
+185 PTVSAPKPTVAA
-197 SKVRSMFS
+197 SKVRSMFC
-205 DAYEPYY
+205 DEYEPYY
-212 NFNCYNSNGV
+212 NFNCYNNSGV
-222 KVTEKTIEG
+222 QLSEKTIEG
-231 TTDKVLEVKD
+231 TTDKVLEVKG
-241 FRWAHFALGE
+241 FRWAHFALGDIPG
-251 VARTTTVDLTGL
+251 TTTVDLTGL

-277 TTSVQPGMYNVAA
+277 TTSVQPGMYNVKA
-290 KKEAYSGKQTLTAGK
+290 KKEAYSGKQTLTPGK

-319 GLSAVNNLTFKD
+319 GLTAVNNLTFKD

-347 NEDGDVPVDPT
+347 NDGDTPPT
-358 PGDDP
+358 
-363 VDPTP
+363 
-368 GDDPVDPTPV
+368 
-378 SNLKPAPTPANAATD
+378 
-393 VKSVYSD
+393 
-400 AYVPVAAKFEAV
+400 
-412 GGNGGYAAEPIQV
+412 
-425 TANDRAM
+425 
-432 KLTNYTWVKFDLGGN
+432 
-447 VDASDMTY
+447 
-455 LHVDLYVP
+455 
-463 DANVASVQPILV
+463 
-475 NGSKSFY
+475 
-482 TGSPTLTAGKWTSLN
+482 
-497 IKVADFT
+497 
-504 AKGLDA
+504 
-510 TAINEIRFKHS
+510 
-521 GVGEMII
+521 
-528 DNVYFSKTEG
+528 
-538 AKGTTDGGSEGGSG
+538 
-552 DEPTPS
+552 S

-577 FFTDEYSTL
+577 FFTDDYSPL

-616 LDWCAINLGQRDV
+616 LDWCAVNLGQRDV

-695 SKDMAGFRIRKTGKG
+695 AKGMAGFRIRKTGKG

-723 TEGDSDYDPTKYPA
+723 TEGGSDYDPTKYPT

-750 EPMLG
+750 KPMLG

-773 YIYPR
+773 YIYPKM
-778 LQDLYYYKAKGVR
+778 QDLYYYKAKGVR

-808 AALDYDQTNSDIK
+808 ESLDYDQTNSDIK
-821 AMKTVVDEA
+821 AMKAVVDEA

-857 DEVYTKEKFGRM
+857 DEVYTAEKFARM
-869 WRMIAEAFKDNKN
+869 WKMIAEAFKDNKN

-893 VGAANLV
+893 VSAANLV
-900 PIYQAAIDSIRTVD
+900 PIYQAAINAIRTVD

-934 GNRSDKQYPE
+934 GNRSDKLYPE
-944 YPTTVAWSYK
+944 YPSTVDWSYK

-967 QDKIVFEAHGYFDQD
+967 QNKIVFEAHGYFDKD
-982 NSGTYQKGYQT
+982 NSGTYQKGYQE

-1009 NNKKALLGEFGV
+1009 NNKKALIGEFGV

-1036 VIDEALDYFRSYQV
+1036 VIDEAFDFFRSYQV

-1092 ITNWVLNDPT
+1092 ITNWVLDDPT
-1102 GINTVNTVTTT
+1102 GINTVSTVNKT
-1113 LGNDVVYNLAGQRVD
+1113 LDNEVVYNLAGQRVD

-1133 IVIING
+1133 MVIING

>member
-15 LGVSAQDPTV
+15 FGASAQDPTV

-36 VKSAFSDTYPAFT
+36 VKSAFSDAYPAFT
-49 KWDRSHGATLETI
+49 KWARSHGATLNTI
-62 QIAGTTDNVA
+62 QIAGTTDNVV

-87 VADMEY
+87 VSDMEY

-129 TPAGQWTSIDIPLS
+129 TPAGQWTSVDIPLS

-149 FSNAQVLRMTMTKTP
+149 FSNTQVLRMTMTKTP

-171 NVYFYTTKAPAQTM
+171 NVYFYTTKAPANTM
-185 PTVSAPKPKVDA
+185 PTVSAPKPTVAA
-197 SKVRSMFS
+197 SKVRSMFC
-205 DAYEPYY
+205 DEYEPYY
-212 NFNCYNSNGV
+212 NFNCYNNSGV
-222 KVTEKTIEG
+222 QLSEKTIEG
-231 TTDKVLEVKD
+231 TTDKVLEVKG
-241 FRWAHFALGE
+241 FRWAHFALGDIPG
-251 VARTTTVDLTGL
+251 TTTVDLTGL

-277 TTSVQPGMYNVAA
+277 TTSVQPGMYNVEA
-290 KKEAYSGKQTLTAGK
+290 KKEAYSGKQTLTPGK

-319 GLSAVNNLTFKD
+319 GLTAVNNLTFKD

-347 NEDGDVPVDPT
+347 NDGD
-358 PGDDP
+358 
-363 VDPTP
+363 
-368 GDDPVDPTPV
+368 
-378 SNLKPAPTPANAATD
+378 TPA
-393 VKSVYSD
+393 
-400 AYVPVAAKFEAV
+400 
-412 GGNGGYAAEPIQV
+412 
-425 TANDRAM
+425 
-432 KLTNYTWVKFDLGGN
+432 
-447 VDASDMTY
+447 
-455 LHVDLYVP
+455 
-463 DANVASVQPILV
+463 
-475 NGSKSFY
+475 
-482 TGSPTLTAGKWTSLN
+482 TG
-497 IKVADFT
+497 
-504 AKGLDA
+504 
-510 TAINEIRFKHS
+510 
-521 GVGEMII
+521 
-528 DNVYFSKTEG
+528 
-538 AKGTTDGGSEGGSG
+538 
-552 DEPTPS
+552 

-577 FFTDEYSTL
+577 FFTDEYSPL

-616 LDWCAINLGQRDV
+616 LDWCAVNLGQRDV

-657 GEPITYETAN
+657 SEPITYETAN

-695 SKDMAGFRIRKTGKG
+695 ATGMAGFRIRKTGKG

-723 TEGDSDYDPTKYPA
+723 TEGGSDYDPTKYPT

-750 EPMLG
+750 KPMLG

-773 YIYPR
+773 YIYPKM
-778 LQDLYYYKAKGVR
+778 QDLYYYKAKGVR

-808 AALDYDQTNSDIK
+808 ETLDYDQTNSDIK
-821 AMKTVVDEA
+821 AMKAVVDEA

-857 DEVYTKEKFGRM
+857 DEVYTAEKFARM
-869 WRMIAEAFKDNKN
+869 WKMIAEAFKDNKN

-893 VGAANLV
+893 VSAANLV
-900 PIYQAAIDSIRTVD
+900 PIYQAAINAIRTVD

-934 GNRSDKQYPE
+934 GNRSDKLYPE
-944 YPTTVAWSYK
+944 YPSTVDWSYK

-967 QDKIVFEAHGYFDQD
+967 QNKIVFEAHGYFDKD
-982 NSGTYQKGYQT
+982 NSGTYQKGYQE

-1009 NNKKALLGEFGV
+1009 NNKKALIGEFGV

-1036 VIDEALDYFRSYQV
+1036 VIDEAFDFFRSYQV

-1092 ITNWVLNDPT
+1092 ITNWILDDPT
-1102 GINTVNTVTTT
+1102 GINTVSTVNKT
-1113 LGNDVVYNLAGQRVD
+1113 LDNEVVYNLAGQRVD

-1133 IVIING
+1133 MVIING

>member
-15 LGVSAQDPTV
+15 FGASAQDPTV

-36 VKSAFSDTYPAFT
+36 VKSAFSDAYPAFT
-49 KWDRSHGATLETI
+49 KWSRSHGATLNTI

-87 VADMEY
+87 VSDMEY

-129 TPAGQWTSIDIPLS
+129 TPAGQWTSVDIPLS

-149 FSNAQVLRMTMTKTP
+149 FSNTQVLRMTMTKTP

-171 NVYFYTTKAPAQTM
+171 NVYFYTTKAPANTM
-185 PTVSAPKPKVDA
+185 PTVSAPKPTVAA
-197 SKVRSMFS
+197 SKVRSMFC
-205 DAYEPYY
+205 DEYEPYY
-212 NFNCYNSNGV
+212 NFNCYNNSGV
-222 KVTEKTIEG
+222 QLSEKTIEG
-231 TTDKVLEVKD
+231 TTDKVLEVKG
-241 FRWAHFALGE
+241 FRWAHFALGDIPG
-251 VARTTTVDLTGL
+251 TTTVDLTGL

-277 TTSVQPGMYNVAA
+277 TTSVQPGMYNVKA
-290 KKEAYSGKQTLTAGK
+290 KKEAYSGKQTLTPGK

-319 GLSAVNNLTFKD
+319 GLTAVNNLTFKD

-347 NEDGDVPVDPT
+347 NDGD
-358 PGDDP
+358 
-363 VDPTP
+363 
-368 GDDPVDPTPV
+368 
-378 SNLKPAPTPANAATD
+378 TPA
-393 VKSVYSD
+393 
-400 AYVPVAAKFEAV
+400 
-412 GGNGGYAAEPIQV
+412 
-425 TANDRAM
+425 
-432 KLTNYTWVKFDLGGN
+432 
-447 VDASDMTY
+447 
-455 LHVDLYVP
+455 
-463 DANVASVQPILV
+463 
-475 NGSKSFY
+475 
-482 TGSPTLTAGKWTSLN
+482 TG
-497 IKVADFT
+497 
-504 AKGLDA
+504 
-510 TAINEIRFKHS
+510 
-521 GVGEMII
+521 
-528 DNVYFSKTEG
+528 
-538 AKGTTDGGSEGGSG
+538 
-552 DEPTPS
+552 

-577 FFTDEYSTL
+577 FFTDEYSPL

-616 LDWCAINLGQRDV
+616 LDWCAVNLGQRDV

-695 SKDMAGFRIRKTGKG
+695 ATGMAGFRIRKTGKG

-723 TEGDSDYDPTKYPA
+723 TEGGSDYDPTKYPT

-773 YIYPR
+773 YIYPKM
-778 LQDLYYYKAKGVR
+778 QDLYYYKAKGVR

-808 AALDYDQTNSDIK
+808 ESLDYDQTNSDIK
-821 AMKTVVDEA
+821 AMKAVVDEA

-845 ERTINGTQQKLG
+845 ERMINGTQQKLG
-857 DEVYTKEKFGRM
+857 DEVYTAEKFARM
-869 WRMIAEAFKDNKN
+869 WKMIAEAFKDNKN

-893 VGAANLV
+893 VSAANLV
-900 PIYQAAIDSIRTVD
+900 PIYQAAINAIRTVD

-934 GNRSDKQYPE
+934 GNRSDKLYPE
-944 YPTTVAWSYK
+944 YPSTVDWSYK

-967 QDKIVFEAHGYFDQD
+967 QNKIVFEAHGYFDKD
-982 NSGTYQKGYQT
+982 NSGTYQKGYQE

-1009 NNKKALLGEFGV
+1009 NNKKALIGEFGV

-1036 VIDEALDYFRSYQV
+1036 VIDEAFDFFRSYQV

-1092 ITNWVLNDPT
+1092 ITNWVLDDPT
-1102 GINTVNTVTTT
+1102 GINTVSTVNKT
-1113 LGNDVVYNLAGQRVD
+1113 LDNEVVYNLAGQRVD

>member
-15 LGVSAQDPTV
+15 FGASAQDPTV

-36 VKSAFSDTYPAFT
+36 VKSAFSDAYPAFT
-49 KWDRSHGATLETI
+49 KWARSHGATLNTI

-87 VADMEY
+87 VSDMEY

-129 TPAGQWTSIDIPLS
+129 TPAGQWTSVDIPLS

-149 FSNAQVLRMTMTKTP
+149 FSNTQVLRMTMTKTP

-171 NVYFYTTKAPAQTM
+171 NVYFYTTKTPANTM
-185 PTVSAPKPKVDA
+185 PTVSAPKPTVAA
-197 SKVRSMFS
+197 SKVRSMFC
-205 DAYEPYY
+205 DEYEPYY
-212 NFNCYNSNGV
+212 NFNCYNNSGV
-222 KVTEKTIEG
+222 QLSEKTIEG
-231 TTDKVLEVKD
+231 TTDKVLEVKG
-241 FRWAHFALGE
+241 FRWAHFALGDIPG
-251 VARTTTVDLTGL
+251 TTTVDLTGL

-277 TTSVQPGMYNVAA
+277 TTSVQPGMYNVKA
-290 KKEAYSGKQTLTAGK
+290 KKEAYSGKQTLTPGK

-319 GLSAVNNLTFKD
+319 GLTAVNNLTFKD

-347 NEDGDVPVDPT
+347 NDGD
-358 PGDDP
+358 
-363 VDPTP
+363 
-368 GDDPVDPTPV
+368 
-378 SNLKPAPTPANAATD
+378 TPA
-393 VKSVYSD
+393 
-400 AYVPVAAKFEAV
+400 
-412 GGNGGYAAEPIQV
+412 
-425 TANDRAM
+425 
-432 KLTNYTWVKFDLGGN
+432 
-447 VDASDMTY
+447 
-455 LHVDLYVP
+455 
-463 DANVASVQPILV
+463 
-475 NGSKSFY
+475 
-482 TGSPTLTAGKWTSLN
+482 TG
-497 IKVADFT
+497 
-504 AKGLDA
+504 
-510 TAINEIRFKHS
+510 
-521 GVGEMII
+521 
-528 DNVYFSKTEG
+528 
-538 AKGTTDGGSEGGSG
+538 
-552 DEPTPS
+552 

-577 FFTDEYSTL
+577 FFTDEYSPL

-616 LDWCAINLGQRDV
+616 LDWCAVNLGQRDV

-695 SKDMAGFRIRKTGKG
+695 AKGMAGFRIRKTGKG

-723 TEGDSDYDPTKYPA
+723 TEGGSDYDPTKYPT

-750 EPMLG
+750 KPMLG

-773 YIYPR
+773 YIYPKM
-778 LQDLYYYKAKGVR
+778 QDLYYYKAKGVR

-808 AALDYDQTNSDIK
+808 ESLDYDQTNSDIK
-821 AMKTVVDEA
+821 AMKAVVDEA

-857 DEVYTKEKFGRM
+857 DEVYTAEKFARM
-869 WRMIAEAFKDNKN
+869 WKMIAEAFKDNKN

-893 VGAANLV
+893 VSAANLV
-900 PIYQAAIDSIRTVD
+900 PIYQAAINAIRTVD

-934 GNRSDKQYPE
+934 GNHSDKLYPE
-944 YPTTVAWSYK
+944 YPSTVDWSYK

-967 QDKIVFEAHGYFDQD
+967 QNKIVFEAHGYFDKD
-982 NSGTYQKGYQT
+982 NSGTYQKGYQE

-1009 NNKKALLGEFGV
+1009 NNKKALIGEFGV

-1036 VIDEALDYFRSYQV
+1036 VIDEAFDFFRSYQV

-1092 ITNWVLNDPT
+1092 ITNWVLDDPT
-1102 GINTVNTVTTT
+1102 GINTVSTVNKT
-1113 LGNDVVYNLAGQRVD
+1113 LDNEVVYNLAGQRVD

-1133 IVIING
+1133 MVIING

>member
-15 LGVSAQDPTV
+15 FGASAQDPTV

-36 VKSAFSDTYPAFT
+36 VKSAFSDAYPAFT
-49 KWDRSHGATLETI
+49 KWSRSHGATLNTI
-62 QIAGTTDNVA
+62 QIAGTTDNVV

-87 VADMEY
+87 VSDMEY

-129 TPAGQWTSIDIPLS
+129 TPAGQWTSVDIPLS

-149 FSNAQVLRMTMTKTP
+149 FSNTQVLRMTMTKTP
-164 GNTFYMD
+164 GNTFYID
-171 NVYFYTTKAPAQTM
+171 NVYFYTTKAPANTM
-185 PTVSAPKPKVDA
+185 PTVSAPKPTVAA
-197 SKVRSMFS
+197 SKVRSMFC
-205 DAYEPYY
+205 DEYEPYY
-212 NFNCYNSNGV
+212 NFNCYNNSGV
-222 KVTEKTIEG
+222 QLSEKTIEG
-231 TTDKVLEVKD
+231 TTDKVLEVKG
-241 FRWAHFALGE
+241 FRWAHFALGDIPG
-251 VARTTTVDLTGL
+251 TTTVDLTGL

-277 TTSVQPGMYNVAA
+277 TTSVQPGMYNVKA
-290 KKEAYSGKQTLTAGK
+290 KKEAYSGKQTLTPGK

-319 GLSAVNNLTFKD
+319 GLTAVNNLTFKD

-347 NEDGDVPVDPT
+347 NDGD
-358 PGDDP
+358 
-363 VDPTP
+363 
-368 GDDPVDPTPV
+368 
-378 SNLKPAPTPANAATD
+378 TPA
-393 VKSVYSD
+393 
-400 AYVPVAAKFEAV
+400 
-412 GGNGGYAAEPIQV
+412 
-425 TANDRAM
+425 
-432 KLTNYTWVKFDLGGN
+432 
-447 VDASDMTY
+447 
-455 LHVDLYVP
+455 
-463 DANVASVQPILV
+463 
-475 NGSKSFY
+475 
-482 TGSPTLTAGKWTSLN
+482 TG
-497 IKVADFT
+497 
-504 AKGLDA
+504 
-510 TAINEIRFKHS
+510 
-521 GVGEMII
+521 
-528 DNVYFSKTEG
+528 
-538 AKGTTDGGSEGGSG
+538 
-552 DEPTPS
+552 

-577 FFTDEYSTL
+577 FFTDEYSPL

-616 LDWCAINLGQRDV
+616 LDWCAVNLGQRDV

-657 GEPITYETAN
+657 SEPITYETAN

-695 SKDMAGFRIRKTGKG
+695 AKGMAGFRIRKTGKG

-723 TEGDSDYDPTKYPA
+723 TEGGSDYDPTKYPT
-737 IQDNTAGELPPMD
+737 IQDNTVGELPPMD

-773 YIYPR
+773 YIYPKM
-778 LQDLYYYKAKGVR
+778 QDLYYYKAKGVR

-808 AALDYDQTNSDIK
+808 EALDYDQTNSDIK
-821 AMKTVVDEA
+821 AMKAVVDEA

-845 ERTINGTQQKLG
+845 ERTINGTQHKLG
-857 DEVYTKEKFGRM
+857 DEVYTAEKFARM
-869 WRMIAEAFKDNKN
+869 WKMIAEAFKDNKN

-893 VGAANLV
+893 VNAANLV
-900 PIYQAAIDSIRTVD
+900 PIYQAAINAIRTVD

-934 GNRSDKQYPE
+934 GNRSDKLYPE
-944 YPTTVAWSYK
+944 YPSTVDWSYK

-967 QDKIVFEAHGYFDQD
+967 QNKIVFEAHGYFDKD
-982 NSGTYQKGYQT
+982 NSGTYQKGYQE

-1009 NNKKALLGEFGV
+1009 NNKKALIGEFGV
-1021 PYVGAKTASDERWMT
+1021 PYVGAKTSSDERWMT
-1036 VIDEALDYFRSYQV
+1036 VIDEALDFFRSYQV

-1102 GINTVNTVTTT
+1102 GIITVSTVNKT
-1113 LGNDVVYNLAGQRVD
+1113 LDNEDVYNLAGQRVD

-1133 IVIING
+1133 MVIING

>member
-15 LGVSAQDPTV
+15 FGASAQDPTV

-36 VKSAFSDTYPAFT
+36 VKSAFSDAYPAFT
-49 KWDRSHGATLETI
+49 KWARSHGATLNTI
-62 QIAGTTDNVA
+62 QIAGTTDNVV

-87 VADMEY
+87 VSDMEY

-129 TPAGQWTSIDIPLS
+129 TPAGQWTSVDIPLS

-149 FSNAQVLRMTMTKTP
+149 FSNTQVLRMTMTKTP

-171 NVYFYTTKAPAQTM
+171 NVYFYTTKAPANTM
-185 PTVSAPKPKVDA
+185 PTVSAPKPTVAA
-197 SKVRSMFS
+197 SKVRSMFC
-205 DAYEPYY
+205 DEYEPYY
-212 NFNCYNSNGV
+212 NFNCYNNSGV
-222 KVTEKTIEG
+222 QLSEKTIEG
-231 TTDKVLEVKD
+231 TTDKVLEVKG
-241 FRWAHFALGE
+241 FRWAHFALGDIPG
-251 VARTTTVDLTGL
+251 TTTVDLTGL

-277 TTSVQPGMYNVAA
+277 TTSVQPGMYNVKA
-290 KKEAYSGKQTLTAGK
+290 KKEAYSGKQTLTPGK

-319 GLSAVNNLTFKD
+319 GLTAVNNLTFKD

-347 NEDGDVPVDPT
+347 NDGD
-358 PGDDP
+358 
-363 VDPTP
+363 
-368 GDDPVDPTPV
+368 
-378 SNLKPAPTPANAATD
+378 TPA
-393 VKSVYSD
+393 
-400 AYVPVAAKFEAV
+400 
-412 GGNGGYAAEPIQV
+412 
-425 TANDRAM
+425 
-432 KLTNYTWVKFDLGGN
+432 
-447 VDASDMTY
+447 
-455 LHVDLYVP
+455 
-463 DANVASVQPILV
+463 
-475 NGSKSFY
+475 
-482 TGSPTLTAGKWTSLN
+482 TG
-497 IKVADFT
+497 
-504 AKGLDA
+504 
-510 TAINEIRFKHS
+510 
-521 GVGEMII
+521 
-528 DNVYFSKTEG
+528 
-538 AKGTTDGGSEGGSG
+538 
-552 DEPTPS
+552 

-577 FFTDEYSTL
+577 FFTDDYSPL

-616 LDWCAINLGQRDV
+616 LDWCAVNLGQRDV

-695 SKDMAGFRIRKTGKG
+695 AKGMAGFRIRKTGKG

-723 TEGDSDYDPTKYPA
+723 TEGGSDYDPTKYPT

-750 EPMLG
+750 KPMLG

-773 YIYPR
+773 YIYPKM
-778 LQDLYYYKAKGVR
+778 QDLYYYKAKGVR

-808 AALDYDQTNSDIK
+808 ESLDYDQTNSDIK
-821 AMKTVVDEA
+821 AMKAVVDEA

-857 DEVYTKEKFGRM
+857 DEVYTAEKFARM
-869 WRMIAEAFKDNKN
+869 WKMIAEAFKDNKN

-893 VGAANLV
+893 VSAANLV
-900 PIYQAAIDSIRTVD
+900 PIYQAAINAIRTVD

-934 GNRSDKQYPE
+934 GNRSDKLYPE
-944 YPTTVAWSYK
+944 YPSTVDWSYK

-967 QDKIVFEAHGYFDQD
+967 QNKIVFEAHGYFDKD
-982 NSGTYQKGYQT
+982 NSGTYQKGYQE

-1009 NNKKALLGEFGV
+1009 NNKKALIGEFGV

-1036 VIDEALDYFRSYQV
+1036 VIDEAFDFFRSYQV

-1092 ITNWVLNDPT
+1092 ITNWVLDDPT
-1102 GINTVNTVTTT
+1102 GINTVSTVNKT
-1113 LGNDVVYNLAGQRVD
+1113 LDNEVVYNLAGQRVD

-1133 IVIING
+1133 MVIING